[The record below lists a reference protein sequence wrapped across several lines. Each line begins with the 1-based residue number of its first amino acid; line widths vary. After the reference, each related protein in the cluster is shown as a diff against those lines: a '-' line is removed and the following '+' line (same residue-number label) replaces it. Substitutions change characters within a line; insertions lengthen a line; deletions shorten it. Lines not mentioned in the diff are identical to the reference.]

1 MKGFTLPEILV
12 VIGII
17 GILSLFSIPALR
29 AFQPNLQL
37 SSVTQEVVA
46 DLRYAQQLTVTEQRE
61 HCLLFFPLE
70 KKYQL
75 KECAG
80 TVLKEKILPKEIES
94 ITPAGFTNNEVRYN
108 PYGAVSEPG
117 TIVLENTKN
126 ETKTISV
133 KASGFVEVVE

>member
-1 MKGFTLPEILV
+1 MKGFTLTEILI

-17 GILSLFSIPALR
+17 GILSLFSVPAIR

-46 DLRYAQQLTVTEQRE
+46 DLRYIQQLTVTEQKE

-70 KKYQL
+70 KKYQV
-75 KECAG
+75 KECTG

-94 ITPAGFTNNEVRYN
+94 ITPTGFTNDEVRYN

-117 TIVLENTKN
+117 TIILENTKG

>member
-1 MKGFTLPEILV
+1 MKSFTLPEILV

-17 GILSLFSIPALR
+17 GILALFALPALR

-37 SSVTQEVVA
+37 SSVTQELVA
-46 DLRYAQQLTVTEQRE
+46 DLRYAQQLTVTEQKE
-61 HCLLFFPLE
+61 HCLLFFPSE

-75 KECAG
+75 KECQGA
-80 TVLKEKILPKEIES
+80 VLKEKILPKEIES
-94 ITPAGFTNNEVRYN
+94 ITPTGFTGDEVKYN

-117 TIVLENTKN
+117 TVVLENTKK
-126 ETKTISV
+126 ETKTISI